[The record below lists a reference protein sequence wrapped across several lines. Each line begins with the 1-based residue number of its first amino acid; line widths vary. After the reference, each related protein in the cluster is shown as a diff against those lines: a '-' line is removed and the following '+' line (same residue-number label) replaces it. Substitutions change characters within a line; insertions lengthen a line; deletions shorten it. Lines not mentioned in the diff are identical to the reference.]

1 MPCVGPESR
10 DDAVIQPERDGR
22 YLAAI
27 LGLTF
32 ETLKALISVPRLSRN
47 LPFAGRRLGHASAQS
62 CDLDFRCTLKV
73 APAGNSDEPSVAE
86 GTGYV

>member
-1 MPCVGPESR
+1 MMPCVGPESR

-32 ETLKALISVPRLSRN
+32 ETLKALISGVPRLSETYP
-47 LPFAGRRLGHASAQS
+47 L
-62 CDLDFRCTLKV
+62 
-73 APAGNSDEPSVAE
+73 
-86 GTGYV
+86 